1 MANSHK
7 KASFLFDS
15 RDTEILYR
23 ESGVDQ
29 DVSLAYPTLLLSFED
44 YASMSDAKATVPS
57 EMRRVEQPAN
67 ANAILVLADG
77 TVFWGH
83 GVGLEND
90 IVGEICFNTS
100 MTGYQ
105 EIITDPSY
113 AGQIITFTFPH
124 IGNVGTNRDDLER
137 ETAAAAG
144 IVLKSDITAP
154 SNYRATQDFSC
165 WLASAGL
172 TGIAGIDTRNLT
184 RRIRHFGAI
193 NGIISFSSQKSFDID
208 ELTIKAQK
216 HPSLSGMDLASI
228 VSTRELQK
236 WSIGIWKFGSKVNDD
251 GFENTEREDYHIVA
265 IDYGAKRNILRNLAQ
280 LGAKVTTVPSNL
292 SADAILNLQPDGIF
306 LSNGPGDPAATAEYA
321 VPIIRDLL
329 NTNTPIFGICLGHQ
343 LLSLALGAKTEKMKN
358 GHRGGNHPVKQI
370 KTGRIE
376 ITSQNHGFVISEQTL
391 PGSATITHRSLFD
404 GSIEGF
410 EIAERN
416 IFSVQYHPEA
426 SPGPTE
432 SDYLFL
438 QFLEIIRKARLSDN
452 A

>member
-1 MANSHK
+1 MVKSKK
-7 KASFLFDS
+7 KASFLFATH
-15 RDTEILYR
+15 DTAILYR
-23 ESGVDQ
+23 ESGVDR

-57 EMRRVEQPAN
+57 EKRRVEQPAN
-67 ANAILVLADG
+67 ANAILVLEDG

-83 GVGLEND
+83 GIGLEND
-90 IVGEICFNTS
+90 IVGEVCFNTS

-124 IGNVGTNRDDLER
+124 IGNVGTNLDDLER

-144 IVLKSDITAP
+144 IILKSDITAP

-184 RRIRHFGAI
+184 RRIRHFGAM
-193 NGIISFSSQKSFDID
+193 NGIISFSRQKSFDVG

-216 HPSLSGMDLASI
+216 HPSLSGMDLASV
-228 VSTRELQK
+228 VSTRELEN
-236 WSIGIWKFGSKVNDD
+236 WSTGIWKFGSKVNDD
-251 GFENTEREDYHIVA
+251 GFENTERKDYHIVA

-321 VPIIRDLL
+321 VPIIRGLL

-391 PGSATITHRSLFD
+391 PESATITHRSLFD

-432 SDYLFL
+432 SDYLFR
-438 QFLEIIRKARLSDN
+438 QFLEIIKKARLSDN

>member
-1 MANSHK
+1 MVNSKK
-7 KASFLFDS
+7 KASFLFAIH
-15 RDTEILYR
+15 TTAILYR

-44 YASMSDAKATVPS
+44 YVSMSDATATVPS
-57 EMRRVEQPAN
+57 EKRRVEQPAN

-77 TVFWGH
+77 TAFWGH

-90 IVGEICFNTS
+90 IVGEVCFNTS

-113 AGQIITFTFPH
+113 TGQIITFTFPH
-124 IGNVGTNRDDLER
+124 IGNVGTNLDDLEH

-144 IVLKSDITAP
+144 IILKSDITAP

-172 TGIAGIDTRNLT
+172 TGIAGVDTRNLT
-184 RRIRHFGAI
+184 RRIRHFGAM
-193 NGIISFSSQKSFDID
+193 NGVISFSSQKSFDVE

-216 HPSLSGMDLASI
+216 HPSLSGMDLASV
-228 VSTRELQK
+228 VSTRELEK
-236 WSIGIWKFGSKVNDD
+236 WSTGIWKFGSKVNDD
-251 GFENTEREDYHIVA
+251 GFENTERKDYHIVA

-280 LGAKVTTVPSNL
+280 LGAEVTTVPSNL
-292 SADAILNLQPDGIF
+292 SADAILNLRPDGIF

-329 NTNTPIFGICLGHQ
+329 NANTPIFGICLGHQ

-391 PGSATITHRSLFD
+391 PESATITHRSLFD

-410 EIAERN
+410 EIAEKN

-432 SDYLFL
+432 SDYLFRK
-438 QFLEIIRKARLSDN
+438 FLEIIKKARLSDN

>member
-1 MANSHK
+1 
-7 KASFLFDS
+7 
-15 RDTEILYR
+15 
-23 ESGVDQ
+23 
-29 DVSLAYPTLLLSFED
+29 
-44 YASMSDAKATVPS
+44 MSDAKATVPS
-57 EMRRVEQPAN
+57 EKRRVEQPAN
-67 ANAILVLADG
+67 ANAILVLEDG

-83 GVGLEND
+83 GIGLEND
-90 IVGEICFNTS
+90 IVGEVCFNTS

-124 IGNVGTNRDDLER
+124 IGNVGTNLDDLER

-144 IVLKSDITAP
+144 IILKSDITAP

-184 RRIRHFGAI
+184 RRIRHFGAM
-193 NGIISFSSQKSFDID
+193 NGIISFSRQKSFDVGG
-208 ELTIKAQK
+208 LTIKAQK
-216 HPSLSGMDLASI
+216 HPSLSGMDLASV
-228 VSTRELQK
+228 VSTRELEN
-236 WSIGIWKFGSKVNDD
+236 WSTGIWKFGSKVNDD
-251 GFENTEREDYHIVA
+251 GFENTERKDYHIVA

-391 PGSATITHRSLFD
+391 PESATITHRSLFD

-432 SDYLFL
+432 SDYLFR
-438 QFLEIIRKARLSDN
+438 QFLEIIKKARLSDN

>member
-1 MANSHK
+1 
-7 KASFLFDS
+7 
-15 RDTEILYR
+15 
-23 ESGVDQ
+23 
-29 DVSLAYPTLLLSFED
+29 
-44 YASMSDAKATVPS
+44 MSDAKATVPS
-57 EMRRVEQPAN
+57 EKRRVEQPAN
-67 ANAILVLADG
+67 ANAILVLEDG

-83 GVGLEND
+83 GIGLEND
-90 IVGEICFNTS
+90 IVGEVCFNTS

-124 IGNVGTNRDDLER
+124 IGNVGTNLDDLER

-144 IVLKSDITAP
+144 IILKSDITAP

-184 RRIRHFGAI
+184 RRIRHFGAM
-193 NGIISFSSQKSFDID
+193 NGIISFSRQKSFDVG

-216 HPSLSGMDLASI
+216 HPSLSGMDLASV
-228 VSTRELQK
+228 VSTRELEN
-236 WSIGIWKFGSKVNDD
+236 WSTGIWKFGSKVNDD
-251 GFENTEREDYHIVA
+251 GFENTERKDYHIVA

-391 PGSATITHRSLFD
+391 PESATITHRSLFD

-432 SDYLFL
+432 SDYLFR
-438 QFLEIIRKARLSDN
+438 QFLEIIKKARLSDN

>member
-1 MANSHK
+1 MVKSKK
-7 KASFLFDS
+7 KASFLFATH
-15 RDTEILYR
+15 DTAILYR
-23 ESGVDQ
+23 ESGVDR

-57 EMRRVEQPAN
+57 EKRRVEQPAN
-67 ANAILVLADG
+67 ANAILVLEDG

-83 GVGLEND
+83 GIGLEND
-90 IVGEICFNTS
+90 IVGEVCFNTS

-124 IGNVGTNRDDLER
+124 IGNVGTNLDDLER

-144 IVLKSDITAP
+144 IILKSDITAP

-184 RRIRHFGAI
+184 RRIRHFGAM
-193 NGIISFSSQKSFDID
+193 NGIISFSRQKSFDVG

-216 HPSLSGMDLASI
+216 HPSLSGMDLASV
-228 VSTRELQK
+228 VSTRELEN
-236 WSIGIWKFGSKVNDD
+236 WSTGIWKFGSKVNDD
-251 GFENTEREDYHIVA
+251 GFENTERKDYHIVA

-376 ITSQNHGFVISEQTL
+376 ITSQNHGFVISEETL
-391 PGSATITHRSLFD
+391 PESATITHRSLFD

-432 SDYLFL
+432 SDYLFR
-438 QFLEIIRKARLSDN
+438 QFLEIIKKARLSDN

>member
-1 MANSHK
+1 MVNSKK
-7 KASFLFDS
+7 KASFLFTTH
-15 RDTEILYR
+15 DTAILYR

-57 EMRRVEQPAN
+57 EKRRVEQPAN

-90 IVGEICFNTS
+90 IVGEVCFNTS

-124 IGNVGTNRDDLER
+124 IGNVGTNLDDLER

-144 IVLKSDITAP
+144 IILKSDITAP

-172 TGIAGIDTRNLT
+172 TGIAGVDTRNLT
-184 RRIRHFGAI
+184 RRIRHFGAM
-193 NGIISFSSQKSFDID
+193 NGIISFSNQKSFDVD

-216 HPSLSGMDLASI
+216 HPSLSGMDLASV
-228 VSTRELQK
+228 VSTRELEK
-236 WSIGIWKFGSKVNDD
+236 WSTGIWKFGSKVNDD
-251 GFENTEREDYHIVA
+251 GFENTERKDYHIVA

-280 LGAKVTTVPSNL
+280 LGAKITTVPSNL
-292 SADAILNLQPDGIF
+292 SADAILNLRPDGIF
-306 LSNGPGDPAATAEYA
+306 LSNGPGDPAATANYA
-321 VPIIRDLL
+321 VPIIKDLL

-391 PGSATITHRSLFD
+391 PESATITHRSLFD

-410 EIAERN
+410 EIAEKN

-432 SDYLFL
+432 SDYLFR
-438 QFLEIIRKARLSDN
+438 QFLEIIKKARLSDN

>member
-1 MANSHK
+1 MANSKK
-7 KASFLFDS
+7 KASFLFA
-15 RDTEILYR
+15 THTTAILYR

-57 EMRRVEQPAN
+57 EKRRVEQPAN

-90 IVGEICFNTS
+90 IVGEVCFNTS

-113 AGQIITFTFPH
+113 TGQIITFTFPH
-124 IGNVGTNRDDLER
+124 IGNVGTNLDDLER

-144 IVLKSDITAP
+144 IILKSDITAP

-172 TGIAGIDTRNLT
+172 TGIAGVDTRNLT
-184 RRIRHFGAI
+184 RRIRHFGAM
-193 NGIISFSSQKSFDID
+193 NGVISFSSQKSFDVE

-216 HPSLSGMDLASI
+216 HPSLSGMDLASV
-228 VSTRELQK
+228 VSTRELEK
-236 WSIGIWKFGSKVNDD
+236 WYTGIWKFGSKVNDD
-251 GFENTEREDYHIVA
+251 GFENTERKDYHIVA

-280 LGAKVTTVPSNL
+280 LGAKITTVPSNL
-292 SADAILNLQPDGIF
+292 SADAILSLRPDGIF
-306 LSNGPGDPAATAEYA
+306 LSNGPGDPAATANYA
-321 VPIIRDLL
+321 VPIIKDLL
-329 NTNTPIFGICLGHQ
+329 NSNIPIFGICLGHQ
-343 LLSLALGAKTEKMKN
+343 LLSLALGAKTEKMKS

-376 ITSQNHGFVISEQTL
+376 ITSQNHGFVISEETL
-391 PGSATITHRSLFD
+391 PESATITHRSLFD

-410 EIAERN
+410 EIAEKN

-432 SDYLFL
+432 SDYLFRK
-438 QFLEIIRKARLSDN
+438 FLEIIKKARLSDN

>member
-1 MANSHK
+1 
-7 KASFLFDS
+7 
-15 RDTEILYR
+15 
-23 ESGVDQ
+23 
-29 DVSLAYPTLLLSFED
+29 
-44 YASMSDAKATVPS
+44 MSDAKATVPS
-57 EMRRVEQPAN
+57 ETRREEQPAN

-216 HPSLSGMDLASI
+216 HPSLSGMDLASV

-321 VPIIRDLL
+321 VPIIRGLL